1 TPAAN
6 WRDFLDE
13 LVVHTTVL
21 CPPGGLALGLIQNP
35 EWACVISRAYSSWM
49 AERFTKQSPRLK
61 GVALLPV
68 HEPTEAAKE
77 LERAKRLGLVA
88 SLMPVVTILNK
99 GYGHT
104 DFDPIYEA
112 AERLDM
118 PPTVHG
124 APSRGMGFD

>member
-1 TPAAN
+1 MT
-6 WRDFLDE
+6 
-13 LVVHTTVL
+13 
-21 CPPGGLALGLIQNP
+21 
-35 EWACVISRAYSSWM
+35 
-49 AERFTKQSPRLK
+49 ERFTKQSPRLK

-77 LERAKRLGLVA
+77 LERAKSLGLVA
-88 SLMPVVTILNK
+88 GLLPAVTALHK

-118 PPTVHG
+118 PLTVHG
-124 APSRGMGFD
+124 APSRGMGFDFFNKFLHVHTLEHPLAILIQFNHIIFKSIIV

>member
-1 TPAAN
+1 
-6 WRDFLDE
+6 
-13 LVVHTTVL
+13 VL
-21 CPPGGLALGLIQNP
+21 YPTGGLALGLIQNP
-35 EWACVISRAYSSWM
+35 EWACVIPALIILDDR
-49 AERFTKQSPRLK
+49 RFTKQSPRLK

-77 LERAKRLGLVA
+77 LERAKQLGLVA
-88 SLMPVVTILNK
+88 GLMPAVTILNK

-118 PPTVHG
+118 PLTVHG
-124 APSRGMGFD
+124 ARAGHGLRFFNKFLHVIHWSILSRF